1 MKSQGYSA
9 FKAFAYSLKH
19 LTVKANIRNFAR
31 EVHIKDHSLL
41 SICKR
46 YHRQN
51 VKNKY
56 TEMHHSEHK
65 ISIL

>member
-9 FKAFAYSLKH
+9 FKASAYSLKH
-19 LTVKANIRNFAR
+19 LTVKANIRNFAS

-46 YHRQN
+46 YHR
-51 VKNKY
+51 KNKY
-56 TEMHHSEHK
+56 IEMHHSEHK